1 MDYWQVY
8 LIAAPV
14 IIAGLSAGLATY
26 FLLDRVDPSADYEN
40 GVGAKRCKPRFKS
53 RENLTG
59 LCPGDYRASSI
70 DQRMRPKVRRR
81 LR

>member
-26 FLLDRVDPSADYEN
+26 FLLDRVDPSADYET
-40 GVGAKRCKPRFKS
+40 GWGQSDASHVS
-53 RENLTG
+53 NLEK
-59 LCPGDYRASSI
+59 I
-70 DQRMRPKVRRR
+70 
-81 LR
+81 